1 MIDWKSKNE
10 ATGVPS
16 LSKVKIPIPYKNG
29 SPASTN
35 NAV

>member
-16 LSKVKIPIPYKNG
+16 LSKVKTP
-29 SPASTN
+29 SPTKMALPTSTN